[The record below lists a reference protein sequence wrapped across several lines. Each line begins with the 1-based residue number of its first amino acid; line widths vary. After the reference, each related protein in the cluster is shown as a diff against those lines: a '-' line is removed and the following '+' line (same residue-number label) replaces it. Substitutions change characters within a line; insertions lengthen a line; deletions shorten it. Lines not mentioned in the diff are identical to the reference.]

1 MRIVGRRSRSRLLV
15 TSVLVASVL
24 SGCSGGSSL
33 FTSAPPPA
41 YDLAAARSISHRA
54 GRPHGQLVV
63 VEPTALAAFDAD
75 KVVVRPQPGETAALM
90 DAQWEDRLPKL
101 VQARLIQSFENANW
115 LRRVGR
121 PEDKLATDF
130 VLVTDVRHFEISAAD
145 QSAVVEIAAKIVRE
159 RTGRIMSARVFRA
172 VVPAPSTRGEGA
184 VAALNEAF
192 VKVAREVVLWAAR
205 RL

>member
-1 MRIVGRRSRSRLLV
+1 MA
-15 TSVLVASVL
+15 VLVASVL

-33 FTSAPPPA
+33 FSKGPPPT
-41 YDLAAARSISHRA
+41 YDLLAARYFPHRV
-54 GRPHGQLVV
+54 GHPRGQLIVT
-63 VEPTALAAFDAD
+63 EPTALAAFDAD
-75 KVVVRPQPGETAALM
+75 KIVVRPQPGETAALN

-101 VQARLIQSFENANW
+101 IQARLIQSFEHASW

-121 PEDKLATDF
+121 PEDKIATDY
-130 VLVTDVRHFEISAAD
+130 VLVSEVRHFEISVAD

-172 VVPAPSTRGEGA
+172 VVPAASMRGEGA
-184 VAALNEAF
+184 VSALNEAF
-192 VKVAREVVLWAAR
+192 AKVAIELVLWSAR

>member
-1 MRIVGRRSRSRLLV
+1 
-15 TSVLVASVL
+15 
-24 SGCSGGSSL
+24 
-33 FTSAPPPA
+33 
-41 YDLAAARSISHRA
+41 
-54 GRPHGQLVV
+54 
-63 VEPTALAAFDAD
+63 
-75 KVVVRPQPGETAALM
+75 VVRPQPGETAALD

-101 VQARLIQSFENANW
+101 IQARLIQSFENANR

-130 VLVTDVRHFEISAAD
+130 VLVSNVRRFEISVAD
-145 QSAVVEIAAKIVRE
+145 QSGVVESSAKIVRG

-172 VVPAPSTRGEGA
+172 VVRAQATRGEGA

-192 VKVAREVVLWAAR
+192 VKVATQMVLWSTR